1 MRHFLLGLVLSIGFL
16 FPANSAYAEAPTLRV
31 VMAIDTFAQGG
42 AGRACKQIGES
53 LDFVLEKAAHANNIA
68 YDRVNID
75 ALKITE
81 NNLHQFYAHH
91 PVNAN
96 DTLLF
101 YYCGHGIMH
110 PTDYHIFSATAGR
123 VRRDYIRKI
132 FSFLPAKLKII
143 ASETC
148 SSYNVDGKMLSRFG
162 NSTEAISDLLFNAKG
177 NVDITAASPSQT
189 AWYGDHGEGGVF
201 TNALMDVFQRDR
213 SQVDT
218 NKDGRVSWLEAFPQI
233 QAQARLNFQA
243 LKQSSPI
250 INKIHLASSQDP
262 YSWKLAP

>member
-1 MRHFLLGLVLSIGFL
+1 MRNLFLAMVFSFGFF
-16 FPANSAYAEAPTLRV
+16 FPLNSAYAETPTLRV

-42 AGRACKQIGES
+42 AGLACKHIGES
-53 LDFVLEKAAHANNIA
+53 LDFVLEKAAKANNIA
-68 YDRVNID
+68 YDRVNIEVR
-75 ALKITE
+75 KINETS
-81 NNLHQFYAHH
+81 LHQFYAHH

-110 PTDYHIFSATAGR
+110 PKDYHIFNATAGR

-143 ASETC
+143 ATETC
-148 SSYNVDGKMLSRFG
+148 SSYNVDTKMRSRFG
-162 NSTEAISDLLFNAKG
+162 NSTEVMSDLLFNAKG

-189 AWYGDHGEGGVF
+189 AWYGDNGEGGVF

-213 SQVDT
+213 SEVDS
-218 NKDGRVSWLEAFPQI
+218 NKNGRVTWVEAFPQI
-233 QAQARLNFQA
+233 QAQARINFKA
-243 LKQSSPI
+243 LKDSSPI
-250 INKIHLASSQDP
+250 YNKIKLASSQDP
-262 YSWKLAP
+262 YSWKLAE